1 MTPTTQRRV
10 AAALA
15 VAVVVAALA
24 VAWLVRERRDAQRPV
39 EANTAEAA
47 RSAVGS
53 AALKAEVRAAAEDA
67 ATKVFSYSHTSLTAD
82 KAAAR
87 ELLTGEMLEQY
98 DDAMAGVV
106 GTSRTNRTNRT
117 NRTVV
122 SATVLGSALI
132 SVRGDDAKVLV
143 FVDQRTR
150 GTNLEKPLLDLDRV
164 VVTLTGGSGEWKV
177 TELDAL

>member
-24 VAWLVRERRDAQRPV
+24 VGWLVRERRDAQRPV

-47 RSAVGS
+47 RAAVGS

-98 DDAMAGVV
+98 DDAMAGVG
-106 GTSRTNRTNRT
+106 GTSGT

>member
-47 RSAVGS
+47 RAAVGS

-106 GTSRTNRTNRT
+106 GTSRTNRT
-117 NRTVV
+117 VV
-122 SATVLGSALI
+122 SVTVLGSALI

-143 FVDQRTR
+143 FVNQRTR
-150 GTNLEKPLLDLDRV
+150 GTNLEKPLLDLDRA

>member
-15 VAVVVAALA
+15 LAVVVAALA

-47 RSAVGS
+47 RAAVGS

-106 GTSRTNRTNRT
+106 GTSRTNRT
-117 NRTVV
+117 VV
-122 SATVLGSALI
+122 SVTVLGSALI

-143 FVDQRTR
+143 FVNQRTR

>member
-24 VAWLVRERRDAQRPV
+24 VGWLVRERRDAQRPV

-47 RSAVGS
+47 RAAVGS

-106 GTSRTNRTNRT
+106 GTSRTNRT
-117 NRTVV
+117 VV

-143 FVDQRTR
+143 FVNQRTR

>member
-15 VAVVVAALA
+15 LAVVVAALA

-47 RSAVGS
+47 RAAVGS

-106 GTSRTNRTNRT
+106 GTSRTNRT
-117 NRTVV
+117 VV
-122 SATVLGSALI
+122 SVTVLGSALI

-143 FVDQRTR
+143 FVNQRTR
-150 GTNLEKPLLDLDRV
+150 GTNLEKPLLDLDRA

>member
-47 RSAVGS
+47 RAAAGS

-67 ATKVFSYSHTSLTAD
+67 ATKVFSYSYTSLTAD

-106 GTSRTNRTNRT
+106 GTSRTNRT
-117 NRTVV
+117 VV
-122 SATVLGSALI
+122 SVTVLGSALI

-143 FVDQRTR
+143 FVNQRTR

>member
-1 MTPTTQRRV
+1 M
-10 AAALA
+10 AH
-15 VAVVVAALA
+15 
-24 VAWLVRERRDAQRPV
+24 AQRLV
-39 EANTAEAA
+39 EANTAEADRA
-47 RSAVGS
+47 AAGS
-53 AALKAEVRAAAEDA
+53 AALKAEVRAAPEDA
-67 ATKVFSYSHTSLTAD
+67 ATKVFSYSYTSLTAD

-117 NRTVV
+117 VV
-122 SATVLGSALI
+122 SVTVLGSALI

-143 FVDQRTR
+143 FVNQRTR
-150 GTNLEKPLLDLDRV
+150 GTNLEKPLLDLDRA

>member
-24 VAWLVRERRDAQRPV
+24 VGWLVRERRDAQRPV

-47 RSAVGS
+47 RAAVGS
-53 AALKAEVRAAAEDA
+53 AALKAEVRAAAENA

-117 NRTVV
+117 VG

-143 FVDQRTR
+143 FVNQRTR
-150 GTNLEKPLLDLDRV
+150 GTNLEGPLLDLDRV